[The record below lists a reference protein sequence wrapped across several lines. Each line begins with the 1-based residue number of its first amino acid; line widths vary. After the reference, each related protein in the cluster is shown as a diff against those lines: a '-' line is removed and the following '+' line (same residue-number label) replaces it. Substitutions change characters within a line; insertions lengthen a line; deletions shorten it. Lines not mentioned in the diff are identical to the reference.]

1 MCPPDT
7 LEFFTVALMKCLPT
21 HPFCGGRI
29 PLDNVLSIYTTI
41 FLLVLY
47 KIIKQVAHWV
57 TALPIMV
64 HCLNQQQQLTY
75 KMFHENELT
84 ISHYHLGW

>member
-1 MCPPDT
+1 MCPQDT
-7 LEFFTVALMKCLPT
+7 LEFFTVALMKCPPT

-41 FLLVLY
+41 FFAGGLQDY
-47 KIIKQVAHWV
+47 IKQVAHWV
-57 TALPIMV
+57 MTLPIMV

-75 KMFHENELT
+75 KM
-84 ISHYHLGW
+84 

>member
-1 MCPPDT
+1 MLVP
-7 LEFFTVALMKCLPT
+7 
-21 HPFCGGRI
+21 PFCGGKI
-29 PLDNVLSIYTTI
+29 SLDNVLSIYTTI

-57 TALPIMV
+57 TTWPIVV

-84 ISHYHLGW
+84 FHIIIWDGQIQ